1 MKAIA
6 PILFGILITPSISA
20 FAEEVSHKE
29 GIKTG
34 AETLVNGTA
43 LLGMSDETSIFWN
56 APSSESRQ
64 PDIPRN
70 WRDLVAMQR
79 ARQTEADFGK

>member
-1 MKAIA
+1 MKVIA
-6 PILFGILITPSISA
+6 LALFVILITPSIPG
-20 FAEEVSHKE
+20 FAEEISHME

>member
-1 MKAIA
+1 MKATA
-6 PILFGILITPSISA
+6 PILFLSIIAPGIPA
-20 FAEEVSHKE
+20 FAEELSHKE

-56 APSSESRQ
+56 APSSETKQ
-64 PDIPRN
+64 PDAPRT
-70 WRDLVAMQR
+70 WRDLGAMQR
-79 ARQTEADFGK
+79 ARQADADFGK

>member
-56 APSSESRQ
+56 APTSETKQLDSQRT
-64 PDIPRN
+64 
-70 WRDLVAMQR
+70 WRDLGVMQR
-79 ARQTEADFGK
+79 ARPTDADFGK